1 MSINSLLRWFLTLL
15 LIVIACVFCYIR
27 YNAYFRNPWTRDG
40 MVQAEVVQVA
50 ARVSGEVKTV
60 HVRDNQFVKVG
71 DPLFDL
77 DDRPSRVALSQAEAN
92 VRQKQAVAK
101 AARDRA
107 GRDAR
112 LQQNAPGAI
121 SPEAFQQAEEQLLSA
136 EADVA
141 VAQAQLDQAR
151 LNLDFTHVTAP
162 VNGYITNLTVQ
173 PGTMSTAYRPLVAL
187 INADSFRVD
196 AFFRETQIRDF
207 RPGDRALIT
216 LMTYSDTPLEAT
228 VESIGW
234 GIASPS
240 GFISTRFRRES
251 SSVRARRPPCLSVFI
266 PKTPPRPSLL
276 CRRLGNRDRGVKKL
290 EAEEERGGPTFP
302 LPPPNC

>member
-15 LIVIACVFCYIR
+15 IIVVACVFCYIR

-77 DDRPSRVALSQAEAN
+77 DDRPFRVAFSQAEAN

-112 LQQNAPGAI
+112 LRPKKA
-121 SPEAFQQAEEQLLSA
+121 AE
-136 EADVA
+136 
-141 VAQAQLDQAR
+141 
-151 LNLDFTHVTAP
+151 
-162 VNGYITNLTVQ
+162 
-173 PGTMSTAYRPLVAL
+173 
-187 INADSFRVD
+187 INDSV
-196 AFFRETQIRDF
+196 
-207 RPGDRALIT
+207 
-216 LMTYSDTPLEAT
+216 
-228 VESIGW
+228 
-234 GIASPS
+234 
-240 GFISTRFRRES
+240 
-251 SSVRARRPPCLSVFI
+251 
-266 PKTPPRPSLL
+266 
-276 CRRLGNRDRGVKKL
+276 
-290 EAEEERGGPTFP
+290 
-302 LPPPNC
+302 

>member
-1 MSINSLLRWFLTLL
+1 M
-15 LIVIACVFCYIR
+15 
-27 YNAYFRNPWTRDG
+27 
-40 MVQAEVVQVA
+40 
-50 ARVSGEVKTV
+50 

-77 DDRPSRVALSQAEAN
+77 DDRPFRVTLSQAEAN

-107 GRDAR
+107 ERDAR
-112 LQQNAPGAI
+112 LQRGAPGAI
-121 SPEAFQQAEEQLLSA
+121 SPEAFQQAEDQLLSA

-141 VAQAQLDQAR
+141 VAQAQLEQAR
-151 LNLDFTHVTAP
+151 LNLSFTHVTAP

-228 VESIGW
+228 V
-234 GIASPS
+234 GIARENGSTGEQLLPS
-240 GFISTRFRRES
+240 VS
-251 SSVRARRPPCLSVFI
+251 
-266 PKTPPRPSLL
+266 
-276 CRRLGNRDRGVKKL
+276 
-290 EAEEERGGPTFP
+290 PTFEWIRLAQRIPVRLHFDALPKGIELRAGTTASVLVRVHPEDVAASIPP
-302 LPPPNC
+302 LPTIGQ

>member
-15 LIVIACVFCYIR
+15 IIVIACVFCYIR

-121 SPEAFQQAEEQLLSA
+121 SPEAFQQAE
-136 EADVA
+136 
-141 VAQAQLDQAR
+141 DQAR

-234 GIASPS
+234 GIARENGSTGEQLLPS
-240 GFISTRFRRES
+240 VS
-251 SSVRARRPPCLSVFI
+251 
-266 PKTPPRPSLL
+266 
-276 CRRLGNRDRGVKKL
+276 
-290 EAEEERGGPTFP
+290 PTFEWIRLAQRIPVRLHFDALPKGIELRAGTTASVLVRVHPEDTAASIPP
-302 LPPPNC
+302 LPTIGQ

>member
-15 LIVIACVFCYIR
+15 IIVIACVFCYIR

-121 SPEAFQQAEEQLLSA
+121 SPEAFQQAEDQLLSA

-207 RPGDRALIT
+207 RPGRKLHQLDR
-216 LMTYSDTPLEAT
+216 
-228 VESIGW
+228 
-234 GIASPS
+234 
-240 GFISTRFRRES
+240 
-251 SSVRARRPPCLSVFI
+251 RAE
-266 PKTPPRPSLL
+266 
-276 CRRLGNRDRGVKKL
+276 GNAR
-290 EAEEERGGPTFP
+290 
-302 LPPPNC
+302 

>member
-15 LIVIACVFCYIR
+15 IIVIACVFCYIR

-107 GRDAR
+107 GAMHGFSRTRRVRFLPKPFSRPRISSCLPKLTWR
-112 LQQNAPGAI
+112 LRKPNWI
-121 SPEAFQQAEEQLLSA
+121 
-136 EADVA
+136 
-141 VAQAQLDQAR
+141 R
-151 LNLDFTHVTAP
+151 LA
-162 VNGYITNLTVQ
+162 
-173 PGTMSTAYRPLVAL
+173 
-187 INADSFRVD
+187 
-196 AFFRETQIRDF
+196 
-207 RPGDRALIT
+207 
-216 LMTYSDTPLEAT
+216 
-228 VESIGW
+228 
-234 GIASPS
+234 
-240 GFISTRFRRES
+240 
-251 SSVRARRPPCLSVFI
+251 
-266 PKTPPRPSLL
+266 
-276 CRRLGNRDRGVKKL
+276 
-290 EAEEERGGPTFP
+290 
-302 LPPPNC
+302 

>member
-1 MSINSLLRWFLTLL
+1 MCVSSYRSGWFYEHQQFASLVPDAADHRDCRAFSG
-15 LIVIACVFCYIR
+15 YIR

-112 LQQNAPGAI
+112 LSAERAGGT
-121 SPEAFQQAEEQLLSA
+121 SPEAFQQAEDQLLSA

-173 PGTMSTAYRPLVAL
+173 PGTMFDGLSPFGCSDQCGQFPCGRLFPRD
-187 INADSFRVD
+187 AD
-196 AFFRETQIRDF
+196 
-207 RPGDRALIT
+207 PG
-216 LMTYSDTPLEAT
+216 
-228 VESIGW
+228 
-234 GIASPS
+234 
-240 GFISTRFRRES
+240 F
-251 SSVRARRPPCLSVFI
+251 
-266 PKTPPRPSLL
+266 PPRRQGADHAS
-276 CRRLGNRDRGVKKL
+276 
-290 EAEEERGGPTFP
+290 
-302 LPPPNC
+302 

>member
-15 LIVIACVFCYIR
+15 IIVVACVFCYIR

-77 DDRPSRVALSQAEAN
+77 DDRPFRVAFSQAEAN
-92 VRQKQAVAK
+92 VRQKQAIAK

-121 SPEAFQQAEEQLLSA
+121 SPEAFQQTEDQLLSA

-196 AFFRETQIRDF
+196 AF
-207 RPGDRALIT
+207 
-216 LMTYSDTPLEAT
+216 S
-228 VESIGW
+228 
-234 GIASPS
+234 
-240 GFISTRFRRES
+240 
-251 SSVRARRPPCLSVFI
+251 ARRRSGISAPA
-266 PKTPPRPSLL
+266 TGR
-276 CRRLGNRDRGVKKL
+276 
-290 EAEEERGGPTFP
+290 
-302 LPPPNC
+302 

>member
-15 LIVIACVFCYIR
+15 IIVVACVFCYIR

-77 DDRPSRVALSQAEAN
+77 DDRPFRVAFSQAEAN
-92 VRQKQAVAK
+92 VRQKQAIAK

-121 SPEAFQQAEEQLLSA
+121 SPEAFQQAEDQLLSA

-207 RPGDRALIT
+207 SPGDRALIT
-216 LMTYSDTPLEAT
+216 LMTYSDTQLENGST
-228 VESIGW
+228 GEQLL
-234 GIASPS
+234 PS
-240 GFISTRFRRES
+240 VS
-251 SSVRARRPPCLSVFI
+251 
-266 PKTPPRPSLL
+266 
-276 CRRLGNRDRGVKKL
+276 
-290 EAEEERGGPTFP
+290 PTFEWIRLAQRIPVRLHFDALPKGIDLRAGTTASVLVRVHPEDTAASIPP
-302 LPPPNC
+302 LPTIGE

>member
-15 LIVIACVFCYIR
+15 IIVIACVFCYIR

-121 SPEAFQQAEEQLLSA
+121 SPEAFQQAEDQLLSA

-141 VAQAQLDQAR
+141 VAQASLESGLHARYGSSERVHHQSDGAAGDHVDGLSPFGCSDQCGQFPCGR
-151 LNLDFTHVTAP
+151 LFPRDAD
-162 VNGYITNLTVQ
+162 
-173 PGTMSTAYRPLVAL
+173 PGFPPRRQG
-187 INADSFRVD
+187 ADHAHDLFRY
-196 AFFRETQIRDF
+196 A
-207 RPGDRALIT
+207 A
-216 LMTYSDTPLEAT
+216 S

-234 GIASPS
+234 GIARENGSTGEQLLPS
-240 GFISTRFRRES
+240 VS
-251 SSVRARRPPCLSVFI
+251 
-266 PKTPPRPSLL
+266 
-276 CRRLGNRDRGVKKL
+276 
-290 EAEEERGGPTFP
+290 PTFEWIRLAQRIPVRLHFDALPKGIELRAGTTASVLVRVHPEDTAASIPP
-302 LPPPNC
+302 LPTIGQ

>member
-1 MSINSLLRWFLTLL
+1 M
-15 LIVIACVFCYIR
+15 
-27 YNAYFRNPWTRDG
+27 
-40 MVQAEVVQVA
+40 
-50 ARVSGEVKTV
+50 

-77 DDRPSRVALSQAEAN
+77 DDRPFRVAFSQAEAN
-92 VRQKQAVAK
+92 VRQKQAIAK

-121 SPEAFQQAEEQLLSA
+121 SPEAFQQAEDQLLSA

-151 LNLDFTHVTAP
+151 LNLDFTHITAP

-216 LMTYSDTPLEAT
+216 LMTYSDMPLEAT

-234 GIASPS
+234 GIARENGSTGEQLLPS
-240 GFISTRFRRES
+240 VS
-251 SSVRARRPPCLSVFI
+251 
-266 PKTPPRPSLL
+266 
-276 CRRLGNRDRGVKKL
+276 
-290 EAEEERGGPTFP
+290 PTFEWIRLAQRIPVRLHFDALPKGIELRAGTTASVLVRVHPEDTAASIPP
-302 LPPPNC
+302 LPTIGQ